1 MAKAGEGYCLFERL
15 KAEQPQI
22 RVHLMTKEFKEYK
35 WTHESRMEQ
44 AGVTEQD
51 ISDKKDIYGKLS
63 ELVEKARAA

>member
-1 MAKAGEGYCLFERL
+1 
-15 KAEQPQI
+15 
-22 RVHLMTKEFKEYK
+22 MTKEFKEYK